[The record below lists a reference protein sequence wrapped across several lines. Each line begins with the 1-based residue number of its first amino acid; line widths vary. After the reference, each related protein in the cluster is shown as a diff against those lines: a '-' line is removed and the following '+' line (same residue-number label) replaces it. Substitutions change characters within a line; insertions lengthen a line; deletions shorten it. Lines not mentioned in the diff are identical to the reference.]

1 MRQKHIVHE
10 LANELTV
17 IRGTAELVHSRLADD
32 LEVRRDLREMIA
44 AADRSIELVK
54 QLNESY
60 RTR

>member
-10 LANELTV
+10 LANE
-17 IRGTAELVHSRLADD
+17 

-44 AADRSIELVK
+44 AADRSIELAK